1 MLWFGDDDSVSLLS
15 SCGES
20 EVVEGAG
27 LLEQEG
33 TGFLQILGAVAHG
46 VC

>member
-20 EVVEGAG
+20 AVVEGAG
-27 LLEQEG
+27 LLG
-33 TGFLQILGAVAHG
+33 RRDRLPGFQRCVARG

>member
-20 EVVEGAG
+20 AVVEGAG

-33 TGFLQILGAVAHG
+33 TGFPKVLGAVARG